1 MSAFNFRKIVG
12 RLDLDEKTAYVY
24 LIYTTCQLPRFT
36 RILIRTLPIAMGEM
50 AKVFDRYSYG
60 VHTVEGWSSENEFPR
75 PCLPEENLPFVVT
88 LFPFALDVYK

>member
-1 MSAFNFRKIVG
+1 
-12 RLDLDEKTAYVY
+12 
-24 LIYTTCQLPRFT
+24 
-36 RILIRTLPIAMGEM
+36 MGEM